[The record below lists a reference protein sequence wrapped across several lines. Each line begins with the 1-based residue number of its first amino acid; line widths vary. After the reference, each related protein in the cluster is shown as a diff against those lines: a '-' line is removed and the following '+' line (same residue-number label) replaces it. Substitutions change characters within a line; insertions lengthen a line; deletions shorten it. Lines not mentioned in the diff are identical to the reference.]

1 VADPGRRKAEVLN
14 PAPSSGSI
22 SAAAPEKG
30 GRFWLSG
37 ADSRHD
43 EGNAGGGAV
52 GLAALAVAA
61 AAFAAYQGSFSGPF
75 LHDDAAGILRNAT
88 IRHFSSALFPPPGG
102 LPVSGRPVLNLTF
115 ALNYAIS
122 GTAVWSYHALNLL
135 IHALA
140 GLALFGVVRRTLSSL
155 IPAFAIA
162 LLWVVHPL
170 QTESVTYL
178 SQRAES
184 LMGLFYLLTLYFFIR
199 GAQAGDAGTGRRA
212 VWYALSIVAC
222 LLGMGT
228 KEVMVTAPVI
238 VLLYDRA
245 FAAGTFAEAWRRR
258 RGFYLWLASTWLF
271 LAFLVAGGFSRGGT
285 AGFETSVPWWAYA
298 YTQFRAV
305 AHYLRLCFWPA
316 PLTIDYGLILGGPP
330 IAMVCDAALIIGLVA
345 ASAVLLLRNSPLGFL
360 GAWFFVI
367 LAPSSSVIPVAT
379 ELIAEHRTYLSLAAV
394 IAAVVCGI
402 QAAWRALAPRWPA
415 GRPAAVAAGLSTLA
429 LAAGASGIATNRRNT
444 VYRSTLALWTDAVAK
459 MPGNAGARNNLGNA
473 LAEQGRFPEA
483 IAQYREALRL
493 VPDFDDP
500 HYNLGNALAKTGQFQ
515 EAIEHYRAAVAV
527 RPKDAAIRYALGE
540 ALRRL
545 GRTGEA
551 QGQYEEALGGASDS
565 VEVWCGLGSAM
576 LDGGQW
582 AGAAKAFG
590 MALQLNPD
598 DTDALVNYAGALA
611 QLGRNSEAIQ
621 AFQTALRLQPDAA
634 DVHNDLGG
642 VLAQDGR
649 LVDAKEEFE
658 RALQLKPNYPE
669 ARDNLEKINRMIGA
683 RPGR

>member
-1 VADPGRRKAEVLN
+1 MN
-14 PAPSSGSI
+14 

-37 ADSRHD
+37 ADSHRAVANG
-43 EGNAGGGAV
+43 EGGSVWLLAAALV
-52 GLAALAVAA
+52 AAALA
-61 AAFAAYQGSFSGPF
+61 AYWASFSGPF

-135 IHALA
+135 VHVLA
-140 GLALFGVVRRTLSSL
+140 GLAIFGIARRTLSGVV
-155 IPAFAIA
+155 PAFAIA
-162 LLWVVHPL
+162 LLWVLHPL

-199 GAQAGDAGTGRRA
+199 GSQAENSTGTGRRTW
-212 VWYALSIVAC
+212 WYALSILAC

-238 VLLYDRA
+238 VFLYDRA
-245 FAAGTFAEAWRRR
+245 FASGSFAEAWRRR

-271 LAFLVAGGFSRGGT
+271 LACLVAGGFSRGGT
-285 AGFETSVPWWAYA
+285 AGFGTSVAWWAYA
-298 YTQFRAV
+298 FTQFRAV

-316 PLTIDYGLILGGPP
+316 PLTIDYGLTLGGPP

-345 ASAVLLLRNSPLGFL
+345 VSAVLLLRNSPLGFL

-379 ELIAEHRTYLSLAAV
+379 ELIAEHRAYLSLAAV
-394 IAAVVCGI
+394 IAAAVCGV

-415 GRPAAVAAGLSTLA
+415 GRPAAVAAGLSALA

-500 HYNLGNALAKTGQFQ
+500 HYNMGNALAKTGHLQ

-551 QGQYEEALGGASDS
+551 QGQYEEALAGASDS

-576 LDGGQW
+576 LDGGRW
-582 AGAAKAFG
+582 PEAAKAYG

-611 QLGRNSEAIQ
+611 QLGRNPEAIQ
-621 AFQTALRLQPDAA
+621 AFQAALRLEPNAA

-649 LVDAKEEFE
+649 LTEARDEFE
-658 RALQLKPNYPE
+658 DALRLKPDYPE

>member
-30 GRFWLSG
+30 GRFS
-37 ADSRHD
+37 
-43 EGNAGGGAV
+43 V

-115 ALNYAIS
+115 ALNFAIS

-135 IHALA
+135 IHVLA
-140 GLALFGVVRRTLSSL
+140 GLALFGIVRRTLSSV

-184 LMGLFYLLTLYFFIR
+184 LTGLFYLLTLYFFIR
-199 GAQAGDAGTGRRA
+199 GARTGDAAGPGRRA
-212 VWYALSIVAC
+212 GWYALSVLAC

-228 KEVMVTAPVI
+228 KEVMVTAPFI
-238 VLLYDRA
+238 VFLYDRA
-245 FAAGTFAEAWRRR
+245 FMGGNFAEAWRRR

-285 AGFETSVPWWAYA
+285 AGFETTVPWWAYA
-298 YTQFRAV
+298 YTQLRAV
-305 AHYLRLCFWPA
+305 AHYLRLCFWPS
-316 PLTIDYGLILGGPP
+316 PLTIDYGLTLGGPP

-379 ELIAEHRTYLSLAAV
+379 ELIAEHRAYLSLAAV
-394 IAAVVCGI
+394 IAAAVCGVG
-402 QAAWRALAPRWPA
+402 AAWRSIAPRWTV
-415 GRPAAVAAGLSTLA
+415 GRTAAVVTGLSALVLAAVAL
-429 LAAGASGIATNRRNT
+429 GIATNRRNT
-444 VYRSTLALWTDAVAK
+444 VYQSVLALWTDAVAK
-459 MPGNAGARNNLGNA
+459 TPGNAGARNNLGNA

-483 IAQYREALRL
+483 ILQYREALRL

-500 HYNLGNALAKTGQFQ
+500 HYNLGNALAKTGQLQ
-515 EAIEHYRAAVAV
+515 EAIEHYRVALAV

-551 QGQYEEALGGASDS
+551 QGQYEEALDCSSDS
-565 VEVWCGLGSAM
+565 AEVWTGLGNAM
-576 LDGGQW
+576 LDGGRW
-582 AGAAKAFG
+582 AQAARAFG

-621 AFQTALRLQPDAA
+621 AFQAALRLEPDAA

-642 VLAQDGR
+642 VLAQEGR
-649 LVDAKEEFE
+649 LAEAREELE
-658 RALQLKPNYPE
+658 HALRLKPDYPE
-669 ARDNLEKINRMIGA
+669 ARGNLERVNRMIDSRRGQPQSA
-683 RPGR
+683 DH